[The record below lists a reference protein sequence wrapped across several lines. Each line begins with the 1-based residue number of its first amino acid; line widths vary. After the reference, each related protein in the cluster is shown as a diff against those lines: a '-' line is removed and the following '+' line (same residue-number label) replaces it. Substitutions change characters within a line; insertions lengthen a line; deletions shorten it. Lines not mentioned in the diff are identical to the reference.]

1 MPLNIK
7 GAETDQLV
15 RQLAA
20 MTGEK
25 ITDAVKNA
33 VREKLARELR
43 RRERGSLDGIRAIGR
58 AYQAKPVVDERPLEE
73 FLYDER
79 GLPR

>member
-7 GAETDQLV
+7 DAETDQLV

-43 RRERGSLDGIRAIGR
+43 RRERNSLDRIRAIVR
-58 AYQAKPVVDERPLEE
+58 AYQAKPVVDERALEE

>member
-7 GAETDQLV
+7 DAETDRLV

-20 MTGEK
+20 VTGEK
-25 ITDAVKNA
+25 ITDAVKSA

-43 RRERGSLDGIRAIGR
+43 RRDRGSPDRIRAIVR
-58 AYQAKPVVDERPLEE
+58 AYQAKPVVDGRSIEE

>member
-1 MPLNIK
+1 MPLNIEDT
-7 GAETDQLV
+7 ETDQLV

-20 MTGEK
+20 VTGEK

-43 RRERGSLDGIRAIGR
+43 RRDRGSLDRIRAIVR
-58 AYQAKPVVDERPLEE
+58 AYQAKPVVDERSVEE
-73 FLYDER
+73 LLYDER